1 MHVPEIHEQRKKI
14 SGLKMPRQYTP
25 RLPGAS
31 VKGQAPVNPFSGNK
45 MKVASLSSFREA
57 QLIKTASAEDAHLYY
72 EMCKLADTGDELQIR
87 MFLAQHP
94 EMEKDAGIIGH
105 GFRLLSKALGGAGK
119 TFNSSRLT
127 AAAGKASDAAA
138 KRFSKAAVN
147 PRNLGQAA
155 KETQYASLAGAS
167 GKRGGELTSAAKN
180 IREAKAVKSQVNA
193 GQVTAPAA
201 PAPAPSNVVSG
212 APSAFKGQSDDAVRA
227 AAEGGDEAAK
237 RALARRVSEKQLE
250 AVAKIAPAGG
260 AVAKTAPEAAASPL
274 ISNSTLGKAIVGTA
288 AAGTLGAVG
297 YGGYKGTQ
305 RGRQQNLQQQ
315 GRGFNYGM

>member
-1 MHVPEIHEQRKKI
+1 
-14 SGLKMPRQYTP
+14 
-25 RLPGAS
+25 
-31 VKGQAPVNPFSGNK
+31 

-57 QLIKTASAEDAHLYY
+57 QLIKTASAEDSHLYS

-105 GFRLLSKALGGAGK
+105 GFRILSKALGGAGK

-138 KRFSKAAVN
+138 KRFSAAAVN

-167 GKRGGELTSAAKN
+167 GKRGGDLSAAAKN
-180 IREAKAVKSQVNA
+180 IREVKAVKSQVNA
-193 GQVTAPAA
+193 GQITAPAA
-201 PAPAPSNVVSG
+201 TPAPSNVVPG
-212 APSAFKGQSDDAVRA
+212 APSAFRGQPDKYVKAYADV
-227 AAEGGDEAAK
+227 GDEAAK
-237 RALARRVSEKQLE
+237 KALAGRVSEKQLE
-250 AVAKIAPAGG
+250 AVAKTAPAGG
-260 AVAKTAPEAAASPL
+260 EVAANPL
-274 ISNSTLGKAIVGTA
+274 ISNSTLGKAIVGTGV
-288 AAGTLGAVG
+288 AGVG
-297 YGGYKGTQ
+297 YGGYKSVQHGK
-305 RGRQQNLQQQ
+305 QQNLQQQ

>member
-1 MHVPEIHEQRKKI
+1 
-14 SGLKMPRQYTP
+14 
-25 RLPGAS
+25 
-31 VKGQAPVNPFSGNK
+31 

-94 EMEKDAGIIGH
+94 EMEKDAGIVGH

-119 TFNSSRLT
+119 AFNSSRLT

-138 KRFSKAAVN
+138 KRFSAAAVN

-193 GQVTAPAA
+193 GQITAPTA
-201 PAPAPSNVVSG
+201 APAPSNVVPG
-212 APSAFKGQSDDAVRA
+212 APSAFKGQPDKYVKAYADA
-227 AAEGGDEAAK
+227 GDEAAK
-237 RALARRVSEKQLE
+237 KALARRVSEKQLE
-250 AVAKIAPAGG
+250 AVAK
-260 AVAKTAPEAAASPL
+260 TTPEAAANPL
-274 ISNSTLGKAIVGTA
+274 ISNSTLGKAIVGTGVVGGL
-288 AAGTLGAVG
+288 GTVG

-305 RGRQQNLQQQ
+305 RGRAQNLQQQ